1 MALAVLIFSEGFGH
15 SYLLFSQVVINQ
27 MIPYAANKVLDLNA
41 CDLRFRCP
49 NLHQIKGL
57 ICPLITSFFLGATQ
71 EFSGWELGKNVNV
84 KNFFWFK
91 SMKPKIFFADKTWEC
106 EIK

>member
-27 MIPYAANKVLDLNA
+27 MNKVLDLNA
-41 CDLRFRCP
+41 CYLKFRCP

-84 KNFFWFK
+84 KNFFWFT
-91 SMKPKIFFADKTWEC
+91 SMKPKIFYADKTCEC
-106 EIK
+106 EIKWKLFC